1 MKNRLA
7 YIFNAFFI
15 LIFGYLLCI
24 SIFKPLEISFNHPSI
39 FILFSAAALLV
50 LIGFYQFSTRL
61 NTKGDGVITIFLVSL
76 IILTQIYLLFSLQMN
91 SYADAFLIKGEALNM
106 LSNGGHATTQNYFL
120 MYPNNIFITII
131 RYWLYSVGGTLG
143 ITNTYLLESAFLFV
157 CMNITIFVLY

>member
-61 NTKGDGVITIFLVSL
+61 N
-76 IILTQIYLLFSLQMN
+76 
-91 SYADAFLIKGEALNM
+91 
-106 LSNGGHATTQNYFL
+106 
-120 MYPNNIFITII
+120 
-131 RYWLYSVGGTLG
+131 
-143 ITNTYLLESAFLFV
+143 
-157 CMNITIFVLY
+157 